1 MSGPSINNFLQYAV
15 SMGAS
20 DLHLS
25 CGSVPLMRVHGELRP
40 LKWAAL
46 DAKETL
52 QLIAQVLTPE
62 QQKEFSRQLDL
73 DFCYEAPN
81 IGSFRAN
88 ILKQRNGVDAVF
100 RIIPTNIRP
109 LEDLGLPR
117 IVKDLTHFHHGLVLV
132 TGSAGNGKST
142 TLAAMIDHIN
152 SKRRLHIITIED
164 PIEFVHPPKLANISQ
179 REVKSHTESFSSA
192 LRASLREDPDVI
204 LIGELR
210 DLETISMAITAA
222 ETGHLV
228 FGTLHTRTAPKTV
241 DRMIDVFP
249 ANQQNQI
256 RTQLSE
262 ALRGVISQQLVPR
275 ADGKGRVVAYE
286 ILVGTPAVANLIR
299 EGKTFQIPSLMQI
312 GARDGMC
319 LMDQCLTRL
328 MNEQLISEEE
338 ALYRTENKRMFV
350 ASQKSAGNGG
360 QKNG

>member
-1 MSGPSINNFLQYAV
+1 MPGINNFLQYAV
-15 SMGAS
+15 NVGAS

-25 CGSVPLMRVHGELRP
+25 VGSVPLIRVHGELRP
-40 LKWAAL
+40 LKWNVL
-46 DAKETL
+46 EAKDTL
-52 QLIAQVLTPE
+52 QLIGEVLTAE
-62 QQKEFSRQLDL
+62 QQKIFSKHLDL

-100 RIIPTNIRP
+100 RIIPTNIRS
-109 LEDLGLPR
+109 LDDLGLPR
-117 IVKDLTHFHHGLVLV
+117 IVRDLTHFHHGLILV

-164 PIEFVHPPKLANISQ
+164 PIEFVHPPKLANVSQ
-179 REVKSHTESFSSA
+179 REVKSHTENFASA

-210 DLETISMAITAA
+210 DLETISLAITAA

-228 FGTLHTRTAPKTV
+228 FGTLHTRTASKTV
-241 DRMIDVFP
+241 DRIIDVFP

-262 ALRGVISQQLVPR
+262 ALRGVISQQLIPR
-275 ADGKGRVVAYE
+275 ADGKGRTVAYE
-286 ILVGTPAVANLIR
+286 ILVSTPAVANLIR

-312 GARDGMC
+312 GAKEGMC
-319 LMDQCLTRL
+319 LMDQCLGRL
-328 MNEQLISEEE
+328 LKERVITEEE
-338 ALYRTENKRMFV
+338 AMYRVENKKLLMP
-350 ASQKSAGNGG
+350 KSSTNGG
-360 QKNG
+360 PKNG

>member
-1 MSGPSINNFLQYAV
+1 MPNINNFLQYAV

-40 LKWAAL
+40 LKWNVL

-52 QLIAQVLTPE
+52 QLIAEVLTPE
-62 QQKEFSRQLDL
+62 QQRIFSKQLDL

-100 RIIPTNIRP
+100 RIIPTEIRP
-109 LEDLGLPR
+109 LENLGLPR
-117 IVKDLTHFHHGLVLV
+117 TVKELTHHHHGLVLV

-152 SKRRLHIITIED
+152 SRRRLHIITVED
-164 PIEFVHPPKLANISQ
+164 PIEFVHPPKQANISQ
-179 REVKSHTESFSSA
+179 REIKSHTESFSTA

-228 FGTLHTRTAPKTV
+228 FGTLHTRTAAKTI
-241 DRMIDVFP
+241 DRIIDVFP

-262 ALRGVISQQLVPR
+262 TLRGVISQQLIPR

-286 ILVGTPAVANLIR
+286 ILVGTPAVSNLIR

-312 GARDGMC
+312 GAKDGMC
-319 LMDQCLTRL
+319 LMDQCLSRL
-328 MNEQLISEEE
+328 LTERMITEEE
-338 ALYRTENKRMFV
+338 AMYRTENKRLL
-350 ASQKSAGNGG
+350 AAAQKSAAGNGG
-360 QKNG
+360 VKNG